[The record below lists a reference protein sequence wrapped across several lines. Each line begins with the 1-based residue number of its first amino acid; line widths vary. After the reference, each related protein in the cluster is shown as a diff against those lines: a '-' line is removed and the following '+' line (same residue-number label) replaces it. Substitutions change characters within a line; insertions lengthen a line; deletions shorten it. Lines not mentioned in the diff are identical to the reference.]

1 MNNKYKK
8 KVYVAGIFQ
17 NKPENKKYIEDWC
30 LKLSSYFP
38 DYLFLNGVSTF
49 SYYYDSTDI
58 KTGMKMCIELLKT
71 CDAIVTVSDYTKSIG
86 TWVEL
91 MIAEEL
97 GLHSFEHIDIDIEEN
112 CNGFEEKTLLFKDV
126 KELLYFGD

>member
-1 MNNKYKK
+1 MNNFKK
-8 KVYVAGIFQ
+8 KVYVAGKFQ

-30 LKLSSYFP
+30 LKLSKWFP

-49 SYYYDSTDI
+49 SHYYDVSDM
-58 KTGMKMCIELLKT
+58 KTGLKMCIELLKT
-71 CDAIVTVSDYTKSIG
+71 CDVIVTVTDYTNSIG

-97 GLHSFEHIDIDIEEN
+97 GLHSFEHIDTEIDNNKYFESQLESFRNTIEYR
-112 CNGFEEKTLLFKDV
+112 L
-126 KELLYFGD
+126 FGD